1 MPAVSRPLR
10 TGPHFGSQQTASG
23 GLNVTEHDELQEI
36 TQMLVAAAQGEGA
49 ALDEVFSSMYPRL
62 RELAKSRRR
71 GWHGD
76 NTMDTT
82 SLIHEAYLKV
92 ASSGHG
98 TYKNRGHFFAVAAQ
112 AMRQILINYAEKK
125 SAQKRGGGAA
135 HVTLHDRDMA
145 TDEAMDEILTLEEA
159 LAKLEVM
166 SPRQA
171 RVVECLFFAGY
182 GVEETAEALDIS
194 PATVKRDWAAAR
206 AWLYREMQTD
216 AAPADG

>member
-1 MPAVSRPLR
+1 M
-10 TGPHFGSQQTASG
+10 
-23 GLNVTEHDELQEI
+23 TELDELQEI

-82 SLIHEAYLKV
+82 ALIHEAYLKV
-92 ASSGHG
+92 ASSGNAR
-98 TYKNRGHFFAVAAQ
+98 YKNRGHFFAVAAQ

-125 SAQKRGGGAA
+125 GAQKRGGGASA
-135 HVTLHDRDMA
+135 VTLHDKDIV
-145 TDEAMDEILTLEEA
+145 TDEAMDEILTLNEA
-159 LAKLEVM
+159 LAKLEAM

-171 RVVECLFFAGY
+171 RVVECLFFAGF
-182 GVEETAEALDIS
+182 GVEETAEALEIS

-206 AWLYREMQTD
+206 AWLYREMR
-216 AAPADG
+216 ADPTGSA